1 MYVGVGFEVFLVT
14 GDENPRERVCVSE
27 DLCTSVVCHR
37 HVLLCRATTAFLVLE
52 FSLWRPAHFLCL
64 CSQSHHS
71 VWLPQLSFS
80 LLFTTSRASIT
91 SRLDSSV
98 LVLGVKEKG
107 VWEALV
113 LAMRLPGYHPFP
125 LPFGHGSTLSLT
137 AQWAP
142 RAQI

>member
-1 MYVGVGFEVFLVT
+1 M
-14 GDENPRERVCVSE
+14 SE
-27 DLCTSVVCHR
+27 DLCTSVLCHR

-52 FSLWRPAHFLCL
+52 FSFPYGGQHIFCAFAA
-64 CSQSHHS
+64 SPIIS